1 MFALGHVLAVS
12 LVDLSLVD
20 VVKGHGFSRAAK
32 GSKNFGL

>member
-20 VVKGHGFSRAAK
+20 VVKGHGFSRAA
-32 GSKNFGL
+32 SCRNDLGL